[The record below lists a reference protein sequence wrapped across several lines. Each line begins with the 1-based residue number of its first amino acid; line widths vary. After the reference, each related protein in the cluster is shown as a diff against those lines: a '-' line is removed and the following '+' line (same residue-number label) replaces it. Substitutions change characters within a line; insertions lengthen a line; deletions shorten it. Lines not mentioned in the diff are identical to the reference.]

1 MVAKPNHTLPLI
13 YCSGNSSLC
22 RCFFEA
28 CRQNSSPAPRQ
39 YFKASTVQRFSK
51 TCLGMFGPNTFRLPQ
66 RDRRALS
73 VSCVW
78 GICTKLSLQMV
89 AHEADQQHH
98 QAPTQYVAVQTAP
111 VASPATHLK
120 QLSPARPCKNL
131 LDGTRHDLHPGT
143 HTNCTIWRQ
152 RTTLSPQFTESMFK
166 LCKHVSFT
174 RLQVG
179 RHFCRDVHQS
189 NAAAACVLKDRL
201 IYKQDNIPILHSSRH
216 RQVQWPRR
224 STISSLSP

>member
-1 MVAKPNHTLPLI
+1 MSNQTLLSSELTNSASSAARPTQALGATLI

-51 TCLGMFGPNTFRLPQ
+51 TCLGMLGPNTFRLPQ
-66 RDRRALS
+66 RDRRARS

-89 AHEADQQHH
+89 AHAADQQRH

-120 QLSPARPCKNL
+120 QKPLS
-131 LDGTRHDLHPGT
+131 
-143 HTNCTIWRQ
+143 
-152 RTTLSPQFTESMFK
+152 
-166 LCKHVSFT
+166 
-174 RLQVG
+174 
-179 RHFCRDVHQS
+179 
-189 NAAAACVLKDRL
+189 
-201 IYKQDNIPILHSSRH
+201 
-216 RQVQWPRR
+216 
-224 STISSLSP
+224 STSV